1 MAKERKKPGP
11 KPIPIDYD
19 AVAFFCRSQ
28 ISDAALARKLN
39 ISPQVLSNRL
49 KRDPK
54 LREARE
60 GGAWDGRNIV
70 SDAMFRKM
78 LDRYMTVCRDCQKIR
93 FSFERF
99 YDKCPYCEQSR
110 PIDPEKGV
118 DEYGNDHTNVKH
130 KFIPGDTNI
139 MIHWSKKHLDMGDR
153 VIHEGNP
160 AQPLEI
166 NTVIE
171 TPAQRLARYK
181 GYFDEIDKDTGKA
194 GKGKEATEDN
204 GQAADLS

>member
-28 ISDAALARKLN
+28 IPDAALARKLN

-60 GGAWDGRNIV
+60 GGSWDGKNIV

-78 LDRYMTVCRDCQKIR
+78 LDRYMTICKDCQKIR
-93 FSFERF
+93 FSFEKF

-130 KFIPGDTNI
+130 KFVPGDTNI
-139 MIHWSKKHLDMGDR
+139 MIHWSKKHLDMSDR
-153 VIHEGNP
+153 VIHEGNEEK
-160 AQPLEI
+160 PLVFQ
-166 NTVIE
+166 TL
-171 TPAQRLARYK
+171 ADYALARAAARK
-181 GYFDEIDKDTGKA
+181 QKDA
-194 GKGKEATEDN
+194 EAKGKDAEKATTATN
-204 GQAADLS
+204 AKA

>member
-1 MAKERKKPGP
+1 MAKEKKKPGP

-28 ISDAALARKLN
+28 IPDAALARKLN

-78 LDRYMTVCRDCQKIR
+78 LDRYMTICKDCQKIR

-110 PIDPEKGV
+110 PIDPETGL

-139 MIHWSKKHLDMGDR
+139 MIHWSKKHLDMSDR
-153 VIHEGNP
+153 VIHEGNEEK
-160 AQPLEI
+160 PLVFQ
-166 NTVIE
+166 TL
-171 TPAQRLARYK
+171 ADYALARAAARK
-181 GYFDEIDKDTGKA
+181 QKDA
-194 GKGKEATEDN
+194 EAKGKDSEKDAAATN
-204 GQAADLS
+204 SKA

>member
-1 MAKERKKPGP
+1 MAKEKKKPGP

-28 ISDAALARKLN
+28 IPDAALARKLN

-78 LDRYMTVCRDCQKIR
+78 LDRYMTVCKDCQKIR

-99 YDKCPYCEQSR
+99 YDKCPYCDQSR
-110 PIDPEKGV
+110 PIDPETGL

-130 KFIPGDTNI
+130 KFVPGDTQI
-139 MIHWSKKHLDMGDR
+139 MIHWSKTHLNMSDR
-153 VIHEGNP
+153 VIHEGNEEK
-160 AQPLEI
+160 PLVFQ
-166 NTVIE
+166 TL
-171 TPAQRLARYK
+171 ADYALARAAARK
-181 GYFDEIDKDTGKA
+181 QKDA
-194 GKGKEATEDN
+194 EAKGKDSEKDAAATN
-204 GQAADLS
+204 SKA

>member
-1 MAKERKKPGP
+1 MAKEKKKPGP

-28 ISDAALARKLN
+28 IPDAALARKLN

-49 KRDPK
+49 KRNPK

-78 LDRYMTVCRDCQKIR
+78 LDRYLTVCKDCQKIR

-110 PIDPEKGV
+110 PIDPETGL

-139 MIHWSKKHLDMGDR
+139 MIHWSKKHLDMSDR
-153 VIHEGNP
+153 VIHEGNEEK
-160 AQPLEI
+160 PLVFQ
-166 NTVIE
+166 TL
-171 TPAQRLARYK
+171 ADYALARAAARK
-181 GYFDEIDKDTGKA
+181 QKDA
-194 GKGKEATEDN
+194 EAKGKDSEKD
-204 GQAADLS
+204 AAVTNSKA

>member
-28 ISDAALARKLN
+28 IPDAALARKLN

-78 LDRYMTVCRDCQKIR
+78 LDRYLTVCKDCQKIR

-110 PIDPEKGV
+110 PIDPETGL

-139 MIHWSKKHLDMGDR
+139 MIHWSKKHLDMSDR
-153 VIHEGNP
+153 VIHEGNEEK
-160 AQPLEI
+160 PLVFQ
-166 NTVIE
+166 TL
-171 TPAQRLARYK
+171 ADYALARAAARK
-181 GYFDEIDKDTGKA
+181 QKDA
-194 GKGKEATEDN
+194 EAKGKDSEKD
-204 GQAADLS
+204 AAVTNSKA

>member
-28 ISDAALARKLN
+28 ITDSGLARKLN

-78 LDRYMTVCRDCQKIR
+78 LDRYMTVCKDCQKIR

-99 YDKCPYCEQSR
+99 YDKCPYCDQSH

-139 MIHWSKKHLDMGDR
+139 MIHWSKKHLDMSDR
-153 VIHEGNP
+153 VIHEGNEEK
-160 AQPLEI
+160 PLVFQ
-166 NTVIE
+166 TL
-171 TPAQRLARYK
+171 ADYALARAAARK
-181 GYFDEIDKDTGKA
+181 QKDA
-194 GKGKEATEDN
+194 EAKGKDSEKD
-204 GQAADLS
+204 AAVTNSKA